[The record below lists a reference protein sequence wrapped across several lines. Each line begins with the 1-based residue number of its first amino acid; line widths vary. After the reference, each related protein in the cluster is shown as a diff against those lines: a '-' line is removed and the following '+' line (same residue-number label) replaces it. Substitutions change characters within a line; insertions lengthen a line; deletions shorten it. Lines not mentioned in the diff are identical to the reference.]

1 MNHIQIPYEDLK
13 IVNKP
18 YFNQLEYISK
28 NIIENGWYIL
38 GENVLKFEES
48 FGKIHSNS
56 YCLGV
61 ASGLDAL
68 ILGLSVFDFPPNS
81 KVLVP
86 SNAYIASI
94 LSILRAGLIPILVEP
109 DPKTYNITY
118 DELEKKYDKDCV
130 AILPVHMY
138 GRISPMLEILDFAN
152 HKNLRIIEDCAQ
164 SHFSEL
170 NNIKAGE
177 FGDIGA
183 FSFYPTK
190 NLGAFG
196 DAGAIICKDK
206 EIYLKLKALRN
217 YGSEIKYHNKFVGWN
232 SRLDE
237 IQAAFLS
244 LKLADYKN
252 VLNHKNKLSKIYF
265 ENLNKIDQI
274 QLPTLAN
281 TESVWHIFNILTAKR
296 DELKQFLF
304 ENGIGSEIH
313 YPIPPHKQEG
323 YKNILSGNY
332 PISENIH
339 NMTLS
344 LPISTCHNENQIF
357 KVVEVVHE
365 FFKYS

>member
-217 YGSEIKYHNKFVGWN
+217 YGSEIKYHNKYIGVN

-237 IQAAFLS
+237 LQAIFLNI
-244 LKLADYKN
+244 KLPFLDKIN
-252 VLNHKNKLSKIYF
+252 NHKN
-265 ENLNKIDQI
+265 
-274 QLPTLAN
+274 TLAN
-281 TESVWHIFNILTAKR
+281 AYNLGILNDKIIKPTITQNSKSVYHIYNIRTKNR
-296 DELKQFLF
+296 DNLRDYLLEY
-304 ENGIGSEIH
+304 GIQTEIH
-313 YPIPPHKQEG
+313 YPIAPHLQEG
-323 YKNILSGNY
+323 YSKLFINKSY
-332 PISENIH
+332 PISESIH
-339 NMTLS
+339 KTTLS
-344 LPISTCHNENQIF
+344 LPISYANTLSEINYIIEKINNF
-357 KVVEVVHE
+357 
-365 FFKYS
+365 